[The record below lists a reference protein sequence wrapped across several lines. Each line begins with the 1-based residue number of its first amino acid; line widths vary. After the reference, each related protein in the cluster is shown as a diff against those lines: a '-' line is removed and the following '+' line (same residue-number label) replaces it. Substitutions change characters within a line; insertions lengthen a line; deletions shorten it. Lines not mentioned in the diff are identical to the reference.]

1 MMACFLGQSLEKCSG
16 YACTSLG
23 KGFDYWAIEHT
34 KGIEL
39 LERWEHF
46 AWCLVL
52 FLKIDGFLCCLAQDI
67 IMMIG
72 ILVHEKKLWC
82 SFIIVVEYVLA
93 LLKIDG
99 FVLVKLSK

>member
-1 MMACFLGQSLEKCSG
+1 MMACLLGQSLEKCNG

-52 FLKIDGFLCCLAQDI
+52 G
-67 IMMIG
+67 
-72 ILVHEKKLWC
+72 
-82 SFIIVVEYVLA
+82 A
-93 LLKIDG
+93 LFED
-99 FVLVKLSK
+99 